1 MTKLGDA
8 VEHNVANEHASYLS
22 LNKAEQ
28 PYQSHLPLARIILLT
43 LAHMRRCESIPPP
56 SDRAPLRRWPR
67 DRFLARVRSERERQ
81 GRRGVLTELARGRG
95 EHAMGV
101 SSARV
106 GDARRVPLPGAG
118 EAVSETALDSR
129 KFAAGAAAMLLRG
142 LLSKEEGVVVRRK
155 EERAV

>member
-28 PYQSHLPLARIILLT
+28 PYQSHPPLARIILLT

-81 GRRGVLTELARGRG
+81 GRRGDLTELARGRG
-95 EHAMGV
+95 EHAIGV
-101 SSARV
+101 SSAKV
-106 GDARRVPLPGAG
+106 GDARRVPFPAQ
-118 EAVSETALDSR
+118 ARPSQRRRWTAES
-129 KFAAGAAAMLLRG
+129 LLQEQQRCFCVG
-142 LLSKEEGVVVRRK
+142 CLAKKSGPLSQE
-155 EERAV
+155 